1 MKVKIAFA
9 CALYVFTAVAATPF
23 AQAPGT
29 FTMHGNPIP
38 VSQDITP
45 ASQVFTFTSTTTAQ
59 INGIPIKDLTHSG
72 YGETT
77 ATAIKVWGVMVGN
90 LANGDQVYLTYQR
103 VSPVRNR
110 VTQIGTMTY
119 KIVGGTGAIKGITGS
134 GTCTVP
140 PPTAAGNDLACAGT
154 YAIP

>member
-1 MKVKIAFA
+1 MRLKIAFA
-9 CALYVFTAVAATPF
+9 CALFALAAATSF
-23 AQAPGT
+23 AQAPGA
-29 FTMHGNPIP
+29 FTIHSGTVI

-45 ASQVFTFTSTTTAQ
+45 TSQVFTSTGTTTAQ
-59 INGIPIKDLTHSG
+59 INGVAITGLKYSG

-77 ATAIKVWGVMVGN
+77 PTAIKVWGVMIGA
-90 LANGDQVYLTYQR
+90 LANGDQINMIYQR

-110 VTQIGTMTY
+110 VTLVGTLTY
-119 KIVGGTGAIKGITGS
+119 KIVGGTGVAKGITGS

-140 PPTAAGNDLACAGT
+140 PPTPTGNDMACAGS